1 MAKTQTVPGSSRAL
15 VLVASLSAAGIAL
28 LLPLP
33 EGMPEPAR
41 RAAVVGI
48 LMAVMWVFEVMPL
61 AATALVPIV
70 AFPMLGVAN
79 VDVVAQSYSNPI
91 VFLFLGGFML
101 AAAMQ
106 RWELH
111 RHLALAAVGVAG
123 RNQRSIILAMMAATA
138 FISLWV
144 SNTATAM
151 VMVPIAAALLA
162 SMHTGSGDRRQ
173 LDERGAHSTP
183 AAIEPPD
190 DFRPALMLGIAFAAT
205 IGGMGSLIGTPPN
218 ALLAAF
224 ISKTYGITIGF
235 GQWMLIGIPIVLL
248 LIPTTWLMLTRVT
261 FHVPDAELPA
271 GALIEPRGR
280 LERGGR
286 IVAAVLVATAASF
299 ILRPWLAEVLGIR
312 GLSDA
317 GIAIAAALLLFMMPQ
332 RFSGGRTLLDW
343 KDVGGIRWDV
353 LILFGGGLALA
364 DVIGSSGLAAWIGGS
379 IEGLSDLPFPLLVLV
394 LMATVVYLGELA
406 SNTAIAAIFLPV
418 AGAAAVGLGAHP
430 LLLTLPVA
438 LAASLGFMLPVAT
451 PPNAIVFGTD
461 EVTSRQMLRAG
472 SVLDVVSII
481 IVYAVAML
489 LAPLVF
495 GLPSASAG

>member
-1 MAKTQTVPGSSRAL
+1 MANTQAVPGASRTM
-15 VLVASLSAAGIAL
+15 VLVASLSAAGVAL

-41 RAAVVGI
+41 RAAVVGVVMAI
-48 LMAVMWVFEVMPL
+48 LWVAEVMPL
-61 AATALVPIV
+61 AATALVPVV
-70 AFPMLGVAN
+70 AFPMLGVAR
-79 VDVVAQSYSNPI
+79 VEVVAQAYSNPI

-111 RHLALAAVGVAG
+111 RHLALAAFGVAG
-123 RNQRSIILAMMAATA
+123 RNQRAIILAMMAATA

-162 SMHTGSGDRRQ
+162 SMRTGSRGLRP
-173 LDERGAHSTP
+173 LDEDAAQSAP
-183 AAIEPPD
+183 AATDPPD
-190 DFRPALMLGIAFAAT
+190 GFGPALMLGIAFAAT

-224 ISKTYGITIGF
+224 VSKTYGITIGF
-235 GQWMLIGIPIVLL
+235 GQWMLIGIPIVML
-248 LIPTTWLMLTRVT
+248 LIPTTWLLLTRVT

-271 GALIEPRGR
+271 GALMEARGR
-280 LERGGR
+280 LAPGGR
-286 IVAAVLVATAASF
+286 IVAAVLVATGAAF
-299 ILRPWLAEVLGIR
+299 IFRPWLAELLGVP
-312 GLSDA
+312 GLTDA
-317 GIAIAAALLLFMMPQ
+317 GIAIAAALLLFMLPQ
-332 RFSGGRTLLDW
+332 RFAGGRSLLDW
-343 KDVGGIRWDV
+343 KDVEGIRWDV

-364 DVIGSSGLAAWIGGS
+364 DAIGSSGLAVWIGSG
-379 IEGLSDLPFPLLVLV
+379 IERLSGLPIAVLMLV
-394 LMATVVYLGELA
+394 LMAVVVYLGELA
-406 SNTAIAAIFLPV
+406 SNTAIAAVFLPV
-418 AGAAAVGLGAHP
+418 AGAAAVGLGLEP

-472 SVLDVVSII
+472 SVLDVVSILV
-481 IVYAVAML
+481 VYAVVMA

-495 GLPSASAG
+495 GLTSG